1 MGAALL
7 LLDFTHLWWTL
18 NEEFFLTMR
27 YFPLL
32 QLLAVIGLS
41 SCVQGPHGFQSSQ
54 LTAPA
59 KVSVSTSPV
68 KFATTPSSPVPQI
81 SAPRVIV
88 VDYASGRVLYEKN
101 SRERCAVASTQ
112 KLMTA
117 LCVMDHGSLSR
128 RFSIHKS
135 DTWVVPTKLGIL
147 PGEVYSRRSLLG
159 ALLVKSGNDVARA
172 LARSVAGSEANFSK
186 VMNQK
191 ARSLGMRDS
200 HFLNPHG
207 LTASG
212 QYSTARDMAICGRAA
227 FNSSTLRGI
236 MDTQTYTFRYDNGR
250 SKKLNNTNK
259 VLKTVNYCNGM
270 KTGTT
275 RASGRC
281 LVSSGTLNGQSA
293 IVVVLGATSKNV
305 WSDSEKL
312 LRWALERPRAD

>member
-1 MGAALL
+1 
-7 LLDFTHLWWTL
+7 
-18 NEEFFLTMR
+18 MR
-27 YFPLL
+27 YSSLL
-32 QLLAVIGLS
+32 QLLSLIGLS
-41 SCVQGPHGFQSSQ
+41 SCVQGPHSFQSSQ
-54 LTAPA
+54 LT
-59 KVSVSTSPV
+59 THSPV
-68 KFATTPSSPVPQI
+68 PVATSSSSLATTPSLPAPQI
-81 SAPRVIV
+81 GAPRAIV

-117 LCVMDHGSLSR
+117 LCVMDHGSLSH
-128 RFSIHKS
+128 RFSVHKS

-147 PGEVYSRRSLLG
+147 PGEVYSRRTLLG

-191 ARSLGMRDS
+191 ARSLGMQDS

-227 FNSSTLRGI
+227 FQSSTLRGI
-236 MDTQTYTFRYDNGR
+236 MDTKTYTFRFANGR
-250 SKKLNNTNK
+250 SKKLENTNK

-281 LVSSGTLNGQSA
+281 LVSSGSLNGRSA
-293 IVVVLGATSKNV
+293 IVVILGASTKNV

-312 LRWALERPRAD
+312 LRWALERPVAD

>member
-1 MGAALL
+1 VPIATPAA
-7 LLDFTHLWWTL
+7 
-18 NEEFFLTMR
+18 
-27 YFPLL
+27 
-32 QLLAVIGLS
+32 S
-41 SCVQGPHGFQSSQ
+41 
-54 LTAPA
+54 
-59 KVSVSTSPV
+59 
-68 KFATTPSSPVPQI
+68 FAATPSLPAPQI
-81 SAPRVIV
+81 GAPRAIV
-88 VDYASGRVLYEKN
+88 VDYASGQVLYEKN

-117 LCVMDHGSLSR
+117 LCVMDQGSLSR
-128 RFSIHKS
+128 PFSIHKS

-147 PGEVYSRRSLLG
+147 PGEVYSRRTLLG

-186 VMNQK
+186 VMNRK
-191 ARSLGMRDS
+191 ARNLGMRDS

-227 FNSSTLRGI
+227 FHNSTLRGI
-236 MDTQTYTFRYDNGR
+236 MDTKTYTFRFANGR
-250 SKKLNNTNK
+250 SKKLDNTNK
-259 VLKTVNYCNGM
+259 VLKTVDYCNGM

-281 LVSSGTLNGQSA
+281 LVSSGTLNGRTA
-293 IVVVLGATSKNV
+293 IVVILGATSKNV

-312 LRWALERPRAD
+312 LRWALERPIAD

>member
-1 MGAALL
+1 
-7 LLDFTHLWWTL
+7 
-18 NEEFFLTMR
+18 MR
-27 YFPLL
+27 YSSLL
-32 QLLAVIGLS
+32 QLLSLIGLS
-41 SCVQGPHGFQSSQ
+41 SCVQGPHSFQSSQ
-54 LTAPA
+54 LT
-59 KVSVSTSPV
+59 THSPV
-68 KFATTPSSPVPQI
+68 PVATPSSSLATTPSLPAPQI
-81 SAPRVIV
+81 GAPRAIV

-117 LCVMDHGSLSR
+117 LCVMDHGSLSH
-128 RFSIHKS
+128 RFSVHKS

-147 PGEVYSRRSLLG
+147 PGEVYSRRTLLG

-191 ARSLGMRDS
+191 ARSLGMQDS

-227 FNSSTLRGI
+227 FQSSTLRGI
-236 MDTQTYTFRYDNGR
+236 MDTKTYTFRFANGR
-250 SKKLNNTNK
+250 SKKLENTNK

-281 LVSSGTLNGQSA
+281 LVSSGSLNGRSA
-293 IVVVLGATSKNV
+293 IVVILGASTKNV

-312 LRWALERPRAD
+312 LRWALERPVAD

>member
-1 MGAALL
+1 MHSSSLL
-7 LLDFTHLWWTL
+7 H
-18 NEEFFLTMR
+18 
-27 YFPLL
+27 
-32 QLLAVIGLS
+32 LLALISLA
-41 SCVQGPHGFQSSQ
+41 SCVSGPQGLHSSR
-54 LTAPA
+54 LTTQATVPIATPA
-59 KVSVSTSPV
+59 AS
-68 KFATTPSSPVPQI
+68 FAATPSLPAPQI
-81 SAPRVIV
+81 GAPRAIV
-88 VDYASGRVLYEKN
+88 VDYASGQVLYEKN

-117 LCVMDHGSLSR
+117 LCVMDQGSLSR
-128 RFSIHKS
+128 PFSIHKS

-147 PGEVYSRRSLLG
+147 PGEVYSRRTLLG

-186 VMNQK
+186 VMNRK
-191 ARSLGMRDS
+191 ARNLGMRDS

-227 FNSSTLRGI
+227 FHNSTLRGI
-236 MDTQTYTFRYDNGR
+236 MDTKTYTFRFANGR
-250 SKKLNNTNK
+250 SKKLDNTNK
-259 VLKTVNYCNGM
+259 VLKTVDYCNGM

-281 LVSSGTLNGQSA
+281 LVSSGTLNGRTA
-293 IVVVLGATSKNV
+293 IVVILGATSKNV

-312 LRWALERPRAD
+312 LRWALERPIAD

>member
-1 MGAALL
+1 ME
-7 LLDFTHLWWTL
+7 F
-18 NEEFFLTMR
+18 EESFFLTMR
-27 YFPLL
+27 YSSLL
-32 QLLAVIGLS
+32 QLLSLIGLS
-41 SCVQGPHGFQSSQ
+41 SCVQGPHSFQSSQ
-54 LTAPA
+54 LT
-59 KVSVSTSPV
+59 THSPV
-68 KFATTPSSPVPQI
+68 PVATPSSSLATTPSLPAPQI
-81 SAPRVIV
+81 GAPRAIV

-117 LCVMDHGSLSR
+117 LCVMDHGSLSH
-128 RFSIHKS
+128 RFSVHKS

-147 PGEVYSRRSLLG
+147 PGEVYSRRTLLG

-191 ARSLGMRDS
+191 ARSLGMGDS

-227 FNSSTLRGI
+227 FQSSTLRGI
-236 MDTQTYTFRYDNGR
+236 MDTKTYTFRFANGR
-250 SKKLNNTNK
+250 SKKLENTNK

-281 LVSSGTLNGQSA
+281 LVSSGSLNGRSA
-293 IVVVLGATSKNV
+293 IVVILGASTKNV

-312 LRWALERPRAD
+312 LRWALERPVAD